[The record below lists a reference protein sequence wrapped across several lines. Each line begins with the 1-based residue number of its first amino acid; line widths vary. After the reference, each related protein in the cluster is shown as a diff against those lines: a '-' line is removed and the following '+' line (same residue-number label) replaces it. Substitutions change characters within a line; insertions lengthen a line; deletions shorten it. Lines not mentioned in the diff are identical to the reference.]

1 MTIHLNIFSDYFGDI
16 DVMIIPLSFST
27 GIKRAVGIFE
37 HSEYKRDVHDK
48 LFLIYDRE
56 IIILH

>member
-1 MTIHLNIFSDYFGDI
+1 
-16 DVMIIPLSFST
+16 MIIPLSFST

-56 IIILH
+56 IIILHEVYVEC